1 MRFPAKA
8 QAGVALLMAVMVVA
22 MASTLTAGLM
32 VTQNL
37 SVHRAANLRSLDAA
51 WWYLVGLE
59 EWAGSILRRDGEDS
73 DYDALTEVW
82 AQRID
87 FLPVDEGV
95 LAGQITDLNGR
106 FNLNA
111 LGAAEPQQALE
122 QFQRLLAA
130 IPELRDQPVAELGT
144 RIADWIDVDSN
155 PRFPGGA
162 EDDAYLSLDPP
173 RRAANHPLVSVS
185 ELWLI
190 EGMTAEIYNALV
202 PHVAVW
208 PWGTGGAP
216 INVNTATPALLQS
229 LAEDINPGDIEALI
243 QIREQSPFESIEQF
257 NSQEVLAGRNI
268 QASIDVKSNLFRAEG
283 AADIDG
289 VRMQMVSILERGTD
303 KRVRVLAHSLAP
315 F

>member
-22 MASTLTAGLM
+22 LASTLTAGLM

-73 DYDALTEVW
+73 DFDALTEVW

-144 RIADWIDVDSN
+144 RIADWIDADSN